1 MDREQLI
8 ECITDGL
15 CPKLKD
21 PTTPTER
28 ELWRNVSRPVSRN
41 LAIRALDALTAAGMV
56 VVNATPTDAEIE
68 KISEGMGWTG
78 DEPTIRMWVG
88 CLIREMR
95 EAANAE

>member
-8 ECITDGL
+8 ECMAKATYGGRAAWEGADEA
-15 CPKLKD
+15 D
-21 PTTPTER
+21 RVT
-28 ELWRNVSRPVSRN
+28 WRSSMRK
-41 LAIRALDALTAAGMV
+41 ALDALTAAGMV

-78 DEPTIRMWVG
+78 DEPTIRMWVE

-95 EAANAE
+95 EAANAGG